1 MEYINTISHQVF
13 QRDFRYVL
21 LQHECAPHEEEHVHV
36 PYNMS
41 VIHNMFSF
49 CRASGPTTGRT
60 QQNYLC
66 NFLSVN
72 ILLTT
77 ASFNIFV
84 FISAATVISQQLEL

>member
-1 MEYINTISHQVF
+1 
-13 QRDFRYVL
+13 
-21 LQHECAPHEEEHVHV
+21 
-36 PYNMS
+36 MS

-49 CRASGPTTGRT
+49 LPSFRSNNWKNSTELFV
-60 QQNYLC
+60 Q
-66 NFLSVN
+66 FLSVN

>member
-21 LQHECAPHEEEHVHV
+21 LQHECAPHEEEHPIQHV
-36 PYNMS
+36 CN
-41 VIHNMFSF
+41 
-49 CRASGPTTGRT
+49 T
-60 QQNYLC
+60 QHVSLFFAELQVQRVEEFNRMIC
-66 NFLSVN
+66 AIFLNVN
-72 ILLTT
+72 ILLTA